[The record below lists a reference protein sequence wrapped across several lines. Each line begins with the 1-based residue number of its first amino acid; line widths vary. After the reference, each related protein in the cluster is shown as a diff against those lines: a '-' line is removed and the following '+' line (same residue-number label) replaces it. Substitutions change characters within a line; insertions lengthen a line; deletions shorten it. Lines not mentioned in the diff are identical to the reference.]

1 MQQAR
6 SNRSVLM
13 LLQLVIL
20 VHMYLDKLCGSS
32 PWQYLSHMAMHGVV
46 VCITC
51 HRFQRMKGGLPQ
63 TAAFS

>member
-20 VHMYLDKLCGSS
+20 VHMYLDKLCGYV
-32 PWQYLSHMAMHGVV
+32 P
-46 VCITC
+46 
-51 HRFQRMKGGLPQ
+51 HRGSISLIWRC
-63 TAAFS
+63 TALLYVSRATASNE